1 MAVPSVMV
9 FLSLTLKAKV
19 NRWVNIIL
27 GVIYTGVILM
37 TMLIPGAWIHY
48 IFVGI
53 VEVVLTALVVWY
65 AWKWPKQKA

>member
-1 MAVPSVMV
+1 MV
-9 FLSLTLKAKV
+9 FLSMTLKAKV